1 MVTLTREQITDW
13 KSRGYTYKEMAEKS
27 GLCVNTVCR
36 YMDRYGLSG
45 RRLVTEADRETFRRK
60 AAEGMGT
67 GEIASRY
74 GFAYSTVYLV
84 LKEAGLIRKEKE
96 RDGRIPEEEERTPL
110 PRYTMAKKKKGA
122 FPIDLWEGGRHY
134 VMDVTYLYVPL

>member
-60 AAEGMGT
+60 
-67 GEIASRY
+67 
-74 GFAYSTVYLV
+74 
-84 LKEAGLIRKEKE
+84 EAGLIRKEKE

-110 PRYTMAKKKKGA
+110 PRYTMAEKKKGA
-122 FPIDLWEGGRHY
+122 FPVDLWSGGRHY

>member
-1 MVTLTREQITDW
+1 MVTLTREQITGW

-27 GLCVNTVCR
+27 GLCVSTVCR
-36 YMDRYGLSG
+36 YMDQYGLSG
-45 RRLVTEADRETFRRK
+45 HRHVTEADRETFRRK

-74 GFAYSTVYLV
+74 GFSRSTVYLV
-84 LKEAGLIRKEKE
+84 LKEEGLIRKEKK
-96 RDGRIPEEEERTPL
+96 RDGGIPEEEERTPL
-110 PRYTMAKKKKGA
+110 PRYTMAEKKKGA
-122 FPIDLWEGGRHY
+122 FPVDLWSGGRHY